1 MYFAIGEWLTT
12 ALAVSNAMPDPHHAA
27 HTHSITTDLRQI
39 ASAPVSAGAQRATPR
54 HADAVANGA
63 SFDWSQPPATRAR
76 VFAERLKDV
85 RPVCVVGS
93 GNDRE
98 NCLLDLT
105 PGLNVNVSASRLMLA
120 GCEAS
125 LPATVSA
132 ALSRDG
138 RDASALERAFSA
150 TFAAESQGKFSVA
163 AIERRIT
170 QRLREMSPGMH
181 HLLRR
186 ADVYL
191 EMPRVT
197 FLRVLTSQQEARRHH
212 VTAAFTDP
220 PIRHVTGAPD
230 VHDAMLGAYIRLPIG
245 GAVHTFLVS
254 LATPNTIEV
263 IRQDPRT
270 HADQHLPALFGD
282 VPGYFQAT
290 RLQMRTVGP
299 GDDIVRTLAEWLHDG
314 HQRYRDFA
322 RGETRESLAPES
334 HRHVVQQ
341 ACPSAT
347 PPRTTTAAQT
357 PPQTQALVQAEA
369 PPPTDTAPT
378 LARSPRAGQ
387 PSIAEIEEAIAML
400 ERLDKRYRSLGR
412 PRFG

>member
-12 ALAVSNAMPDPHHAA
+12 ALAVSNAMPDPHPAA

-39 ASAPVSAGAQRATPR
+39 TSAPVSASAQRATPR
-54 HADAVANGA
+54 HADAVANGT
-63 SFDWSQPPATRAR
+63 SFDWSQPPATRAQ
-76 VFAERLKDV
+76 VFAERLTDV
-85 RPVCVVGS
+85 RPVCLVGS
-93 GNDRE
+93 RNDSE

-105 PGLNVNVSASRLMLA
+105 PGANVDVSASRLMLA

-125 LPATVSA
+125 LPAPVRT

-138 RDASALERAFSA
+138 RDARGLEHAFSE
-150 TFAAESQGKFSVA
+150 TFAAESQGKFSVS

-170 QRLREMSPGMH
+170 QRLREISPGMP

-197 FLRVLTSQQEARRHH
+197 FSRALTSEQEARRHH
-212 VTAAFTDP
+212 VTAPFTGT

-230 VHDAMLGAYIRLPIG
+230 VRDAMLGAYIRLPIG
-245 GAVHTFLVS
+245 DGIHTFLVS
-254 LATPNTIEV
+254 LATPNTVER
-263 IRQDPRT
+263 IRQNPRT
-270 HADQHLPALFGD
+270 HADRHLHALFGD
-282 VPGYFQAT
+282 VPEYLQAT

-299 GDDIVRTLAEWLHDG
+299 GDDIVRTLAAWLHDG

-322 RGETRESLAPES
+322 RGETRECLAPES
-334 HRHVVQQ
+334 HRHVVQR
-341 ACPSAT
+341 ACPPAA
-347 PPRTTTAAQT
+347 PPRTPTAAQT
-357 PPQTQALVQAEA
+357 PPQAQALIQPEA
-369 PPPTDTAPT
+369 RPQPGAAPT
-378 LARSPRAGQ
+378 LARSPRARQ
-387 PSIAEIEEAIAML
+387 PSVAEIAEAIAAL
-400 ERLDKRYRSLGR
+400 ERLDKQYRSLGR